1 MLRCYSLMINKKR
14 FEVMKTTKIYRWFV
28 ISMTLLTLVGCTDY
42 LTEPQPA
49 TTLVEDFY
57 TSGTAA
63 IQNVT
68 GCYVPLMWE
77 YNGTYFSEWFI
88 GDIVSDD
95 ALKGGQNTSD
105 MGSAYDMENWK
116 TTASNTLLLDFYRAQ
131 YQGIGR
137 CNLALKY
144 VPNMATDS
152 IMNERLKQ
160 RLIGEVKFLRA
171 YYYFRLLR
179 VFGGVPITLDVI
191 EDSKSWQVGRS
202 SVEDVFVQIISDL
215 EDAQKTLWRVNEIST
230 DQRGRATKGAAE
242 AMLMKV
248 HLYMAGKYWSSYL
261 KNSTPES
268 NYAAAKAWGDSII
281 TNDTYALNPN
291 YHSNFTEEGENGI
304 ESVFEIQYMEM
315 GWGDFGQGN
324 GFTSGSFTQRLVRSR
339 STKDNLTLGDAGWGF
354 NRPTNSLYDEFEEL
368 DTIRRDEA
376 ILIPTDDQMDD
387 PSESSEEVYLGVR
400 ALNNKYGWYG
410 HRLAHHSRGP
420 LNNKQIRYAD
430 VLLMYAEIC
439 AELGDNAA
447 AEKALN
453 EVRSARNM
461 KTFPGYTFS
470 TITPEA
476 GSELKNAIRHERR
489 VELAME
495 GHRWFDLVRW
505 YGGVGNGLD
514 TYMNVT
520 YKQVESK
527 AAQDH
532 MAEFKAGKH
541 ELFPIPAEERELN
554 QMEQNPGY

>member
-1 MLRCYSLMINKKR
+1 
-14 FEVMKTTKIYRWFV
+14 MKTIHNIKVFALC
-28 ISMTLLTLVGCTDY
+28 SLLFAITSCTAY

-49 TTLVEDFY
+49 TTLLEDFY

-77 YNGTYFSEWFI
+77 YNNTYYGEWFI

-105 MGSAYDMENWK
+105 MGSVYDMENWK

-137 CNLALKY
+137 CNMALKY
-144 VPNMATDS
+144 VPAMATDS
-152 IMNERLKQ
+152 IMDERLQQ
-160 RLIGEVKFLRA
+160 RLIGELKFLRA

-179 VFGGVPITLDVI
+179 VFGGVPITLGVI
-191 EDSKSWQVGRS
+191 ESSDNWQLQRS
-202 SVEDVFVQIISDL
+202 SVEEVFTQILTDF
-215 EDAQKTLWRVNEIST
+215 EDAQKTLWRVAEIST

-248 HLYMAGKYWSSYL
+248 HLYMAGPYWSKYL
-261 KNSTPES
+261 SNSTPAD

-281 TNDTYALNPN
+281 NNDTYILNPV
-291 YHSNFTEEGENGI
+291 YHDNFTEEGENGP

-439 AELGDNAA
+439 AELGDDAGAQN
-447 AEKALN
+447 ALN
-453 EVRSARNM
+453 QVRSARNM
-461 KTFPGYTFS
+461 PVYPGYTYS
-470 TITPEA
+470 TLTPDA
-476 GSELKNAIRHERR
+476 GSDLKNAIRHERR

-495 GHRWFDLVRW
+495 AHRWFDLVRW
-505 YGGVGNGLD
+505 YGGEGNGLD

-520 YKQVESK
+520 YKNKENRL
-527 AAQDH
+527 AQGH

-541 ELFPIPAEERELN
+541 ELFPIPAEEIELN
-554 QMEQNPGY
+554 KMDQNPGY

>member
-1 MLRCYSLMINKKR
+1 MFMFNVTE
-14 FEVMKTTKIYRWFV
+14 FEVMKTTSINKV
-28 ISMTLLTLVGCTDY
+28 IVLCMVVLALTNCRDY

-49 TTLVEDFY
+49 TTLLEDFY
-57 TSGTAA
+57 SSGTAA

-77 YNGTYFSEWFI
+77 YNQTYYSEWFI

-116 TTASNTLLLDFYRAQ
+116 TTADNTLLLDFYRAQ

-144 VPNMATDS
+144 VPDVNTDS

-179 VFGGVPITLDVI
+179 VFGGVPVTLDVI
-191 EDSKSWQVGRS
+191 EDSGKWQVDRS
-202 SVEDVFVQIISDL
+202 SVEEVFKQILSDL
-215 EDAQKTLWRVNEIST
+215 EDAQKVLWRVEDIST

-248 HLYMAGKYWSSYL
+248 HLYMAGPYWSKYL
-261 KNSTPES
+261 SNSTPAD
-268 NYAAAKAWGDSII
+268 NYAAAKMWGDSII
-281 TNDTYALNPN
+281 KNDTYILNPI
-291 YHSNFTEEGENGI
+291 YHDNFTEEGENGP

-339 STKDNLTLGDAGWGF
+339 STKESLTLGDAGWGF
-354 NRPTNSLYDEFEEL
+354 NRPTQCLYDEFETADSL
-368 DTIRRDEA
+368 RRKEA
-376 ILIPTDDQMDD
+376 ILVPTDEQMDD
-387 PSESSEEVYLGVR
+387 PSETSEEVYLGIR
-400 ALNNKYGWYG
+400 YLNNKYGWYG
-410 HRLAHHSRGP
+410 YRLGHHSRGP

-430 VLLMYAEIC
+430 VLLMYAEVC
-439 AELGDNAA
+439 AELGDDVAA
-447 AEKALN
+447 TNALN

-461 KTFPGYTFS
+461 ATYPGYTYT
-470 TITPEA
+470 TITPDA

-505 YGGVGNGLD
+505 YGGEGNGLD
-514 TYMNVT
+514 TYMNGA
-520 YKQVESK
+520 YKQSESK
-527 AAQDH
+527 AAQGH

-541 ELFPIPAEERELN
+541 EIFPIPAEERELN
-554 QMEQNPGY
+554 PIMGQNDGY

>member
-1 MLRCYSLMINKKR
+1 
-14 FEVMKTTKIYRWFV
+14 MKTKSNIV
-28 ISMTLLTLVGCTDY
+28 ILLVCSLFFSLASCTDY

-49 TTLVEDFY
+49 TTLLEDFY

-77 YNGTYFSEWFI
+77 YNSTYYGEWFI

-95 ALKGGQNTSD
+95 ALKGGQNTLD
-105 MGSAYDMENWK
+105 MGSVYDMENWK

-137 CNLALKY
+137 CNLALKH
-144 VPNMATDS
+144 VPDMPTDS
-152 IMNERLKQ
+152 IMDARLQQ
-160 RLIGEVKFLRA
+160 RLIGELKFLRA

-191 EDSKSWQVGRS
+191 ESSDNWQVDRS
-202 SVEDVFVQIISDL
+202 SVEQVFEQILSDL
-215 EDAQKTLWRVNEIST
+215 EDAQKVLWRVEEISA

-248 HLYMAGKYWSSYL
+248 HLYMAGPYWSAYL
-261 KNSTPES
+261 TRSTPAD
-268 NYAAAKAWGDSII
+268 NYSAAKAWGDSII
-281 TNDTYALNPN
+281 QNDTYILNPD
-291 YHSNFTEEGENGI
+291 YHEMFTEEGENGP

-339 STKDNLTLGDAGWGF
+339 STKQSLTLGDAGWGF
-354 NRPTNSLYDEFEEL
+354 NRPTNSLYNEFEDA
-368 DTIRRDEA
+368 DTLRRDEA

-387 PSESSEEVYLGVR
+387 PSETSEEVYLGVR

-410 HRLAHHSRGP
+410 HRLGHHSRGP

-430 VLLMYAEIC
+430 VLLMYAEVC
-439 AELGDNAA
+439 AELGVDAA
-447 AEKALN
+447 AQEALN
-453 EVRSARNM
+453 EVRTARGM
-461 KTFPGYTFS
+461 ATYPGYTYNGM
-470 TITPEA
+470 TPDA
-476 GSELKNAIRHERR
+476 GSDLKNAIRHERR

-514 TYMNVT
+514 TYMNET
-520 YKQVESK
+520 YKNAESQL
-527 AAQDH
+527 AQSH

-541 ELFPIPAEERELN
+541 EIFPIPAEERELN
-554 QMEQNPGY
+554 PLMGQNDGY

>member
-1 MLRCYSLMINKKR
+1 
-14 FEVMKTTKIYRWFV
+14 MKTNHRIFFSLLCTLSLLFV
-28 ISMTLLTLVGCTDY
+28 SCTDY

-49 TTLVEDFY
+49 TTLLEDFY
-57 TSGTAA
+57 NSGSAV

-77 YNGTYFSEWFI
+77 YNGTYYSEWFI

-105 MGSAYDMENWK
+105 MGAAYDMENWK
-116 TTASNTLLLDFYRAQ
+116 TTATNSLLLDFYRAQ

-144 VPNMATDS
+144 IPDVATDS
-152 IMNERLKQ
+152 VMDEKMKQ

-179 VFGGVPITLDVI
+179 VFAGVPLSLDVI
-191 EDSKSWQVGRS
+191 DNSDNWQMPRA
-202 SVEDVFVQIISDL
+202 SVEDVFSQIITDL
-215 EDAQKTLWRVNEIST
+215 EDAQKTLWRVADIPT

-248 HLYMAGKYWSSYL
+248 HLYMASPYWQQYL
-261 KNSTPES
+261 INSTHS
-268 NYAAAKAWGDSII
+268 DNLNAAKMWGDSII
-281 TNDTYALNPN
+281 SNDSYVLNTD
-291 YHSNFTEEGENGI
+291 YHDIFTVEGENGP
-304 ESVFEIQYMEM
+304 ESVFEIQYMEI

-339 STKDNLTLGDAGWGF
+339 STKESLTLGDAGWGF
-354 NRPTNSLYDEFEEL
+354 NRPTTSLYNEFEES
-368 DTIRRDEA
+368 DARREEA

-400 ALNNKYGWYG
+400 YLNNKYGWYG
-410 HRLAHHSRGP
+410 YRLSHHSRGP

-430 VLLMYAEIC
+430 VLLMYAEVC
-439 AELGDNAA
+439 AELGNDQLAID
-447 AEKALN
+447 ALN
-453 EVRSARNM
+453 QVRSARGM
-461 KTFPGYTFS
+461 TSYPDYSYS
-470 TITPEA
+470 TLTPNA
-476 GSELKNAIRHERR
+476 GSDLKNAIRHERR

-520 YKQVESK
+520 YKNSESK
-527 AAQDH
+527 LAQDH
-532 MAEFKAGKH
+532 MALFEAGKH
-541 ELFPIPAEERELN
+541 EIFPIPAEEIELN
-554 QMEQNPGY
+554 PVMKQNNGY